1 MKRARRK
8 IAAAASAADAA
19 TAAAELPAATNAGR
33 TTRGGSFGFLSKTP
47 WQKFTNTFWWPPTA
61 PAESRSPTDPIC
73 FQQSRQEVGGHF
85 ESFDPKLGD
94 GITAQINEDGAQ
106 RNFKQNAAFEGVAG
120 NVLIG
125 RAHGTEMWGL
135 SPEQQQEIRTKVKA
149 FHGRSE

>member
-1 MKRARRK
+1 MAKVHEY
-8 IAAAASAADAA
+8 ILVA
-19 TAAAELPAATNAGR
+19 TDGTCGVTKSNG
-33 TTRGGSFGFLSKTP
+33 
-47 WQKFTNTFWWPPTA
+47 
-61 PAESRSPTDPIC
+61 PIC

-106 RNFKQNAAFEGVAG
+106 RNFKQNAAFGGVAG

-135 SPEQQQEIRTKVKA
+135 SPEQQQEIRAKVKA